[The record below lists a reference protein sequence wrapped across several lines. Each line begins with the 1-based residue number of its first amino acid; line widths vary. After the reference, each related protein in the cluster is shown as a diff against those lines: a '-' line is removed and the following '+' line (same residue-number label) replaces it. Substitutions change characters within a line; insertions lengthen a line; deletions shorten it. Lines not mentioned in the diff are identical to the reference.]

1 MLLLLLLL
9 LYSSPLAD
17 FVQLVRT
24 RSLVVCNQTIYLFIF
39 FVCGSS
45 IKFIRTRHSAPVCVF
60 INDWRP
66 AVDHRKIKK
75 KEKKQQEKRRENE
88 PSPPHRSPHST
99 EITWHFIIRCFIMRT
114 VDTVGD
120 FGWLDSLV
128 VVGGRSRVDTQ
139 VVFNV
144 KTLKK
149 LKKENQVEWRRRK
162 RILCGLPPPHQPPP
176 TFFPLLFFVSTKEI
190 ENPFSLTNSI
200 LYLYRHRCQQRL
212 FHLNEA
218 RFSCVC
224 RFAVAGERVREH
236 PRLSSVVQ

>member
-1 MLLLLLLL
+1 
-9 LYSSPLAD
+9 
-17 FVQLVRT
+17 
-24 RSLVVCNQTIYLFIF
+24 
-39 FVCGSS
+39 VCGSS

-149 LKKENQVEWRRRK
+149 LKKENEVEWRRRK
-162 RILCGLPPPHQPPP
+162 RILCGLPPSP
-176 TFFPLLFFVSTKEI
+176 TTTYFFPPSFF
-190 ENPFSLTNSI
+190 
-200 LYLYRHRCQQRL
+200 
-212 FHLNEA
+212 
-218 RFSCVC
+218 CVDK
-224 RFAVAGERVREH
+224 RNWKSFFFD
-236 PRLSSVVQ
+236 